1 MDNPTHNL
9 ETLKD
14 IKKMME
20 RSSRFISLSGF
31 SGIIVGFFALVGAF
45 FANQRI
51 NTYFFN
57 DYNSSIACPSCLKRD
72 LIVIAVI
79 IFITAFVTA
88 ILFTF
93 FKSKKANIP
102 IWGTAARRL
111 MWNTMVPMVAGGFFL
126 WRMMELNQYNLIAA
140 GCLIFYGLA
149 LVNGSK
155 YTLGEVKYL
164 GYAEIILGI
173 INLWMIRSGLLFWA
187 IGFGVFHIIYGV
199 AMWWKY
205 DRSPAEA
212 DYEGTGFKMEE

>member
-1 MDNPTHNL
+1 
-9 ETLKD
+9 
-14 IKKMME
+14 MME

-31 SGIIVGFFALVGAF
+31 SGIIVGVCALIGAF
-45 FANQRI
+45 VANQRI
-51 NTYFFN
+51 NTYFLN
-57 DYNSSIACPSCLKRD
+57 EYSSSVACPSCLKRD

-88 ILFTF
+88 TLFTF

-140 GCLIFYGLA
+140 GCLLFYGLA

-205 DRSPAEA
+205 DRNPEQSE
-212 DYEGTGFKMEE
+212 YEGTGFKMEE

>member
-1 MDNPTHNL
+1 
-9 ETLKD
+9 
-14 IKKMME
+14 MME

-31 SGIIVGFFALVGAF
+31 SGIIVGVCALIGAF
-45 FANQRI
+45 VANQRI
-51 NTYFFN
+51 NTYFLN
-57 DYNSSIACPSCLKRD
+57 EYSSSVACPSCLKRD

-205 DRSPAEA
+205 DRNPAEA